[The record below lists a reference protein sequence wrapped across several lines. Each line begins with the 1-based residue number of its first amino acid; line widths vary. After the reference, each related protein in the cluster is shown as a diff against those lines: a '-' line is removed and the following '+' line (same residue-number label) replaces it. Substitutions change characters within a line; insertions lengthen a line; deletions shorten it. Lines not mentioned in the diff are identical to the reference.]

1 MLVLAGD
8 VGGTNARLALV
19 EVAAGRAVLRARAQ
33 VAVAEQAGLEGP
45 VSSFLGVH
53 LGGAP
58 APRACIGVAGTIIG
72 RAARVAGVNMP
83 WTVDAEALE
92 RACGLPAVSLIN
104 DFHAAA
110 RGVELLG
117 PQDVEPV
124 GSLEGRPPEP
134 GHPVA
139 ILGAGTGLGQA
150 FNLTLPGGRRLIV
163 PTEGGHRDFAPCDP
177 LQDRLLVWL
186 RGRHGRVSTERVLS
200 GPGLVATYRFLV
212 EAEGRP
218 PCPQVEAV
226 APAEQGPA
234 ITRQA
239 LGDGHDGGHPTCVA
253 ALEVFVDVYGAEAGN
268 VALTVLATGGVY
280 LAGGI
285 APTVLTRPDLAA
297 RFRRAFDAKG
307 RLRDLLDAIPVWV
320 ITNPDLGLLG
330 AAAEAALPPG

>member
-8 VGGTNARLALV
+8 VGGTNARLALIDV
-19 EVAAGRAVLRARAQ
+19 DGDRATLRARAQ

-45 VSSFLGVH
+45 VASFLAVH

-72 RAARVAGVNMP
+72 RAASVAGVNMP

-92 RACGLPAVSLIN
+92 RACGLPRVGLIN
-104 DFHAAA
+104 DFYAAA

-117 PQDVEPV
+117 PEDVQPV
-124 GSLEGRPPEP
+124 GPSEGRHAEP

-150 FNLTLPGGRRLIV
+150 FSLALPDDRRLIV

-186 RGRHGRVSTERVLS
+186 RQRHGRVSTERVLS

-212 EAEGRP
+212 DAEGRP
-218 PCPQVEAV
+218 ACPEVEGA
-226 APAEQGPA
+226 APAEQGPR
-234 ITRQA
+234 ITARA
-239 LGDGHDGGHPTCVA
+239 LGGAGAGHPTCVA
-253 ALEVFVDVYGAEAGN
+253 ALETFVDVYGAEAGN

-285 APTVLTRPDLAA
+285 APSILTRPDLAE

-307 RLRDLLDAIPVWV
+307 RLRDLLDRIPVWV

-330 AAAEAALPPG
+330 AAREAMV

>member
-72 RAARVAGVNMP
+72 RAASVAGVNMP

-92 RACGLPAVSLIN
+92 RACGLPRVDLIN

-110 RGVELLG
+110 RGIELLG
-117 PQDVEPV
+117 PADVLPIGGGEV
-124 GSLEGRPPEP
+124 GRPGEP
-134 GHPVA
+134 GHPQA

-150 FNLTLPGGRRLIV
+150 FILPLPDGRRVIV
-163 PTEGGHRDFAPCDP
+163 PTEGGHRDFAPRNP
-177 LQDRLLVWL
+177 LEDRLLAWL
-186 RGRHGRVSTERVLS
+186 RGHYGRVSTERVLS
-200 GPGLVATYRFLV
+200 GPGLVSIYRFLV
-212 EAEGRP
+212 DAEQLP
-218 PCPQVEAV
+218 ACEPVEAV
-226 APAEQGPA
+226 APAEQGPV
-234 ITRQA
+234 ITAMAGSHPACMIA
-239 LGDGHDGGHPTCVA
+239 LD
-253 ALEVFVDVYGAEAGN
+253 VFVDVYGAEAGN

-285 APTVLTRPDLAA
+285 APTVLAQPASAT
-297 RFRRAFDAKG
+297 RFRRTFEDKG
-307 RLRDLLDAIPVWV
+307 RLRGLLETIPVRV

-330 AAAEAALPPG
+330 AAREATLA